1 MAFSLKDINS
11 FVREGY
17 RGRNPDI
24 RYEQDYRGAWS
35 SDEKKE
41 SHSPSIAGFG
51 FRTSKT
57 GRLSWVLDYRPYS
70 LDPATGEYRPVRRY
84 RRMKLGDYPS
94 MTLEKAR
101 RKAEITRA
109 KIMSGIDPLEKS
121 PQEGLTLKKW
131 SETYLQD
138 KRDKDFRSVNEMARR
153 IDLHILPALGH
164 KRMVDITTSNVYDLH
179 KKVGGGPRR
188 PTYEANRVLSRLSD
202 LFTRARKAGKLP
214 KGFVNPCL
222 DVEAFPEIPRERVLS
237 TEEAQALV
245 DAIARTE
252 HQRFEAL
259 TWLLILTGIRISEAR
274 TLRWDDIELLG
285 PAPRMSIHRTI
296 AKNKQTHYVALN
308 AGAVLVLN
316 QVQREQGNDFVFPSP
331 QRTNQPYANQPF
343 KKVWDRVRQEADLWE
358 GDKRIRWH
366 DLRRTFLA
374 IGNALNYPL
383 HTLGRLVNQ
392 KTLSVTADYAQVA
405 VETTRLATNSISSKI
420 LSDFG
425 EPTISNRTR
434 TRT

>member
-1 MAFSLKDINS
+1 MAFTANDIKSLVRQGWNGRETHIEYEKN
-11 FVREGY
+11 FVSDKSRGY
-17 RGRNPDI
+17 L
-24 RYEQDYRGAWS
+24 
-35 SDEKKE
+35 
-41 SHSPSIAGFG
+41 AGFG
-51 FRTSKT
+51 LQFKPGGSIRWI
-57 GRLSWVLDYRPYS
+57 L
-70 LDPATGEYRPVRRY
+70 RY
-84 RRMKLGDYPS
+84 RVKERTGDSLHDFKAVRGKDRKKTIGSYPA
-94 MTLEKAR
+94 MTLSTAR
-101 RKAEITRA
+101 SEA
-109 KIMSGIDPLEKS
+109 KKLFGEVDSGVDPLDRTEE
-121 PQEGLTLKKW
+121 PGLTLREW
-131 SETYLQD
+131 SATYLQD

-202 LFTRARKAGKLP
+202 LFTRARKAGKLG

-222 DVEAFPEIPRERVLS
+222 DVEPYPETPRERVLS

-366 DLRRTFLA
+366 DLRRTFLT

-392 KTLSVTADYAQVA
+392 KTLSVTADYAQVQ
-405 VETTRLATNSISSKI
+405 VETTRLATDDISARI
-420 LSDFG
+420 LSDLG
-425 EPTISNRTR
+425 EPKISSRTQTR
-434 TRT
+434 TRNKKN